1 MNESVAQYD
10 DGLQIVAALAGPNPR
25 KGVQSMQIIRRALA
39 LAAVLGVF
47 AATESQAQTIG
58 FKLGPSFSTLSG
70 DTDGFL
76 EGTLTKFTGGGFI
89 RFGMGGFAI
98 QPELMYVT
106 KGGKESFSEEG
117 FSGDLELR
125 LDYIEVPVL
134 FVLPFA
140 AGNISPF
147 VYAGPAFS
155 LEVGCKVAVSAG
167 GFSGS
172 EDCDDGDFDEGDFD
186 RRKFDVGAMI
196 GGGLAIPM
204 GPGAVT
210 LEGRYNFGLVNLNKG
225 DDGTVRNRSAAVL
238 VGYQVPIG
246 PR

>member
-10 DGLQIVAALAGPNPR
+10 DRLQIVAALAGPNPR

-70 DTDGFL
+70 DV
-76 EGTLTKFTGGGFI
+76 ENVKTLTKFTGGGFL
-89 RFGMGGFAI
+89 RWNMGGFAI

-106 KGGKESFSEEG
+106 KGGKGSIDFEDEEIPFNVDG
-117 FSGDLELR
+117 ELR
-125 LDYIEVPVL
+125 FDYIEIPVL

-140 AGNISPF
+140 AGNLSPF
-147 VYAGPAFS
+147 VYGGPAFAF
-155 LEVGCKVAVSAG
+155 EVGCSVAFTAFG
-167 GFSGS
+167 QSGT
-172 EDCDDGDFDEGDFD
+172 EDCGDEVE

-210 LEGRYNFGLVNLNKG
+210 LEGRYNFGLVNLDKT
-225 DDGTVRNRSAAVL
+225 DEGTLRHRSAAVL
-238 VGYQVPIG
+238 VGYQVPLG
-246 PR
+246 VR

>member
-1 MNESVAQYD
+1 
-10 DGLQIVAALAGPNPR
+10 
-25 KGVQSMQIIRRALA
+25 MQIIRRALA

-70 DTDGFL
+70 DTEGFD
-76 EGTLTKFTGGGFI
+76 GTLTKFTGGGFI

-106 KGGKESFSEEG
+106 KGAKESFTEEG
-117 FSGDLELR
+117 FSGDVELR

-167 GFSGS
+167 GFSGT
-172 EDCDDGDFDEGDFD
+172 EDCDDGEFEDGEFD
-186 RRKFDVGAMI
+186 RRTFDVGAMI
-196 GGGLAIPM
+196 GGGVAIPM
-204 GPGAVT
+204 GPGAIT
-210 LEGRYNFGLVNLNKG
+210 LEGRYNFGLVNLIKDG
-225 DDGTVRNRSAAVL
+225 DGTIRNRSGAVL